1 MSYYLDTRGLA
12 VISVGICGR
21 CSLKF
26 PSVDLEPDPNSPGLM
41 VCREDRD
48 DLDPWRLPPREVE
61 DITLLFVRPDDQ
73 LATTSVAPGS
83 PGWAASSFPGG
94 QGAAQL
100 PPDGG
105 VAVVVSFITDSSG
118 NFVTDSSGN
127 YITGTS

>member
-12 VISVGICGR
+12 VISIGICGR

-48 DLDPWRLPPREVE
+48 ELDPYRLPPRETE
-61 DITLLFVRPDDQ
+61 DITLLFVRPDDP
-73 LATTSVAPGS
+73 LSAPAVAPGDPS
-83 PGWAASSFPGG
+83 WSSDSFPGG

-100 PPDGG
+100 PTTGN
-105 VAVVVSFITDSSG
+105 SS
-118 NFVTDSSGN
+118 
-127 YITGTS
+127 